1 MRLTSHDLR
10 DLQILKYYRL
20 VRKWACKTYGLTD
33 ADLELLIYLD
43 CKGRFTRQEFI
54 DGTYTMSWD
63 KNRWE
68 KLRRNG
74 WIEAWRHRNRT
85 TIKYSVFK
93 TSFKCS
99 HLISRIYRILLGE
112 EDIPFSKVVNNAE
125 GILDKVITTDKER
138 DEAKLALK
146 SLLLEAEKEAFA
158 KEVEDRKSARD
169 MYKDDAFIQ
178 KVLATLFTAAYFGL
192 SFMMFKVFVV
202 KEINLGEFEISFIST
217 IFGAMSAKVNTV
229 VDFFFGG
236 SSKKNEQIKK

>member
-1 MRLTSHDLR
+1 MIGNVIGSL
-10 DLQILKYYRL
+10 
-20 VRKWACKTYGLTD
+20 
-33 ADLELLIYLD
+33 
-43 CKGRFTRQEFI
+43 
-54 DGTYTMSWD
+54 
-63 KNRWE
+63 
-68 KLRRNG
+68 
-74 WIEAWRHRNRT
+74 
-85 TIKYSVFK
+85 
-93 TSFKCS
+93 
-99 HLISRIYRILLGE
+99 
-112 EDIPFSKVVNNAE
+112 FSKVVNNAE

-146 SLLLEAEKEAFA
+146 SLLLEAEREAFA

-178 KVLATLFTAAYFGL
+178 KILATLFTAAYFGL

-236 SSKKNEQIKK
+236 SSKKNEQINKK